1 MHRLVIGSLL
11 LALAQGC
18 IIIDDTEENG
28 DASCPTR
35 QNGAC
40 FAVTAACPPDAVT
53 YSVFIQ
59 PVGQFGSLFDPEKDV
74 FECGVGASEVVDP
87 GTYDIRV
94 EATTA
99 EGDILFGSAA
109 AVDQEVADLDDVPL
123 TFEFPT
129 GQGFFWVNWRIVEGE
144 TEVSCEDIGA
154 ASLEV
159 ESMLTGEGSPDI
171 DTLPCVYGS
180 WQTRPLDLG
189 EYDVRISLLDD
200 GGAVIGQTDPILTDL
215 TDDSVLV
222 PLPDITFALEPP
234 AAR

>member
-1 MHRLVIGSLL
+1 MYRLVIGSLL

-35 QNGAC
+35 AEGDGAC
-40 FAVTAACPPDAVT
+40 FAVTAVCPPDAVT
-53 YSVFIQ
+53 YDVIVQ
-59 PVGQFGSLFDPEKDV
+59 PVGVTGAFDPDT
-74 FECGVGASEVVDP
+74 FDCGVGSSILVDP

-129 GQGFFWVNWRIVEGE
+129 GQGFFWVNWTILEGE

-159 ESMLTGEGSPDI
+159 QSMLTGEGSPDT
-171 DTLPCVYGS
+171 DLLPCVYGG

-189 EYDVRISLLDD
+189 EYDVRIALLDD